1 MNNDVKSISKVEKL
15 SKRELLQ
22 QLLDLEN
29 NNVGEL
35 GKSNETTKPNLET
48 INDNKNE
55 TDEEINESIVKPKKK
70 LTEKQLEALK
80 KGQQTRDAN
89 TKKRKEEAQR
99 KLEEE
104 RKIMEAK
111 IVKKAISIKKKEI
124 KKQAILDE
132 ISDDDTPIQKIK
144 EISQPLQPLEKVT
157 NGSGVALGEPNTNK
171 KNPSPLSEPVK
182 QKIIFF

>member
-1 MNNDVKSISKVEKL
+1 MNNDVKFTSSFSKDGKPT
-15 SKRELLQ
+15 KKQLLQ

-29 NNVGEL
+29 NNVGDL
-35 GKSNETTKPNLET
+35 GKSNEITEPNLET

-55 TDEEINESIVKPKKK
+55 TEEEISDSIVKPKKK

-89 TKKRKEEAQR
+89 TKRRKEEAQR
-99 KLEEE
+99 KAEEE

-124 KKQAILDE
+124 KKQAVLDE

-144 EISQPLQPLEKVT
+144 EISIGTKV
-157 NGSGVALGEPNTNK
+157 
-171 KNPSPLSEPVK
+171 PVK
-182 QKIIFF
+182 PPLIDEPIKPKIYFF

>member
-1 MNNDVKSISKVEKL
+1 MSKPTK
-15 SKRELLQ
+15 KELLQ
-22 QLLDLEN
+22 QLLDLEDEK
-29 NNVGEL
+29 VGDV
-35 GKSNETTKPNLET
+35 GKQDDTQVLQEHKEEVEV
-48 INDNKNE
+48 ND
-55 TDEEINESIVKPKKK
+55 ESIVKPKKK

-89 TKKRKEEAQR
+89 AKKRREEAER
-99 KLEEE
+99 KAEED

-124 KKQAILDE
+124 KKQAALDE

-144 EISQPLQPLEKVT
+144 EISIGTKVPVKPPLKE
-157 NGSGVALGEPNTNK
+157 
-171 KNPSPLSEPVK
+171 EPVK